1 MIETSVMK
9 EFKNTINHY
18 FLNCFYKRLL
28 LVGLHVFKP
37 SDAFDKVS
45 LSPIQQDFSPVTNFK
60 YWNSNKYNCR
70 NNHRQSSKCNTAKD
84 KQHKDTGA
92 TKINK

>member
-1 MIETSVMK
+1 M
-9 EFKNTINHY
+9 
-18 FLNCFYKRLL
+18 L

-70 NNHRQSSKCNTAKD
+70 NNHRQSSKCNTAED

-92 TKINK
+92 TKIHKDTSIIMLSIAIFFLHWEKTHDLH